1 MAALLIG
8 GIIVS
13 FLPYGLAW
21 SWLLLIPGIVLTVGY
36 FLFGTLSSASQK
48 MQFGD
53 YKGAEEQLKWT
64 WKPNW
69 MLKMNRGVYH
79 FLLGTIRMQDRQLD
93 AAEVHMQD
101 ALEVGMPTG
110 DYTAQ
115 VYLALSNIAASKSK
129 LQPAKNYLKQAKE
142 CEITEPQLKE
152 AIKQYEKQFKMIP
165 RGGQRFQNPKQMR
178 RPKRPR

>member
-8 GIIVS
+8 GIVVS

-21 SWLLLIPGIVLTVGY
+21 SWLLLIPGIILTVGY

-48 MQFGD
+48 MQIGD
-53 YKGAEEQLKWT
+53 YNGAEEQLKWT

-69 MLKMNRGVYH
+69 LLKMNRGVFH
-79 FLLGTIRMQDRQLD
+79 FLHGTIKMQRRQLD

-101 ALEVGMPTG
+101 ALNAGMPSG

-129 LQPAKNYLKQAKE
+129 LQVAKKYLKEAKA
-142 CEITEPQLKE
+142 CAITEPMLKN
-152 AIKQYEKQFKMIP
+152 AISDYEKQFKQIP
-165 RGGQRFQNPKQMR
+165 RGHQRFQNPKQMR

>member
-8 GIIVS
+8 GIIIS
-13 FLPYGLAW
+13 FLPHGLAW

-36 FLFGTLSSASQK
+36 FLFGTLSSASQR
-48 MQFGD
+48 MQIGD
-53 YKGAEEQLKWT
+53 YEGAEEQLKWT

-79 FLLGTIRMQDRQLD
+79 FLLGTIKMQRRQLD

-101 ALEVGMPTG
+101 SLEAGMPNG

-115 VYLALSNIAASKSK
+115 VYLALSNIAASKNK
-129 LQPAKNYLKQAKE
+129 IQPAKNYLKEAKA
-142 CEITEPQLKE
+142 CDITEPQLKD

-165 RGGQRFQNPKQMR
+165 RGGQRFQDPRQMR